1 MTFYIFLLSTYM
13 IASDWLLIKPLIY
26 VLKFTFSTQETFH
39 QDFLESECFS
49 VSKNMEKCYLYI
61 WESFWE
67 SFSRMNHNMLIIVA
81 TTRIERVDMSYR
93 VCSIYFT
100 TLSCYHEQYVMSSEY
115 IINIY
120 DLARIYFFRKDNYYE
135 NAHTFICSW
144 PTYHQQ

>member
-1 MTFYIFLLSTYM
+1 MLWHSIYSYCPHIWSLP
-13 IASDWLLIKPLIY
+13 IGCWLNHSSMYWNLHL
-26 VLKFTFSTQETFH
+26 VTQETFH

-144 PTYHQQ
+144 PTYH